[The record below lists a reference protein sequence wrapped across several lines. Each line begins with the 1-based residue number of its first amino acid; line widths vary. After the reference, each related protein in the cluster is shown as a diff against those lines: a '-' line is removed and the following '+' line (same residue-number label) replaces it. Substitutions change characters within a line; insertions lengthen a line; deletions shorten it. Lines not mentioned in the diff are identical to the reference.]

1 MKIQAKV
8 TPKFNLINRGIQNRH
23 YVQQKNRVHR
33 NILNTG
39 ISADQI
45 NILHQW

>member
-8 TPKFNLINRGIQNRH
+8 TPKFNLINSGIKNQHYGQQN
-23 YVQQKNRVHR
+23 NLVHR